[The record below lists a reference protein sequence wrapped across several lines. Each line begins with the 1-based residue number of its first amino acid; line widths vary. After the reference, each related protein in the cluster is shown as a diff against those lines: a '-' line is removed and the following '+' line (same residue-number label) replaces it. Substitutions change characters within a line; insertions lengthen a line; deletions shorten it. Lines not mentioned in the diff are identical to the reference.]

1 MSARAAG
8 RGGAQA
14 AAGQAPAEAASAVTG
29 AKAIMLLGLIAAI
42 KATGASLATVSLVD
56 VTQVGAFFAKVGLLA
71 SGGTPTYANPDE
83 QDRVTGALP
92 LIENALAS
100 YKIGVSAADLG
111 KLLQALGPKF
121 TARFPAA
128 A

>member
-1 MSARAAG
+1 MSQLLALWINTPLLLTALVNVICGFAA
-8 RGGAQA
+8 
-14 AAGQAPAEAASAVTG
+14 PS
-29 AKAIMLLGLIAAI
+29 I
-42 KATGASLATVSLVD
+42 ATVPLVD